1 MSGRGSIPVSGTWP
15 DLRGVARAA
24 PRDAPLPASGS
35 WCNGAAGIALSRI
48 RATELLPAEELRAD
62 LAAAVAAC
70 ARDAAGSLCRAPDD
84 LSLCHGAGGIAE
96 ALLAAGEPWAGQA
109 ISVLRSGID
118 PEAGAGGAGR
128 SPGLLAGRSGVGLL
142 CLRLLDPLV
151 PSVLLVRPGQVD
163 SSVSSF
169 IRSEQSGKGG
179 AT

>member
-1 MSGRGSIPVSGTWP
+1 M
-15 DLRGVARAA
+15 
-24 PRDAPLPASGS
+24 
-35 WCNGAAGIALSRI
+35 
-48 RATELLPAEELRAD
+48 
-62 LAAAVAAC
+62 AAC
-70 ARDAAGSLCRAPDD
+70 ARDAAGSLYRAPDD

-109 ISVLRSGID
+109 VAVLRSGID